1 MSKGLTLQDSG
12 LSHSPTLQT
21 ESPQLTIGIQFI
33 QILIADN
40 MLTQLTQL
48 IVKIV
53 LNKYWSVSLNMIIF
67 E

>member
-40 MLTQLTQL
+40 MLTQL
-48 IVKIV
+48 IVKIE
-53 LNKYWSVSLNMIIF
+53 LNKYWSVSLHMITF
-67 E
+67 K